1 MKSMTLKIVL
11 DTVYKIIKSRF
22 TKPNETKESLRK
34 KSICKKCEF
43 NSLNVEKVTLNK
55 TILKWWSDLY
65 SKITGNSEKDVLGNC
80 FGCKS
85 CSVYYKILVG
95 DKCPKEKW

>member
-43 NSLNVEKVTLNK
+43 NTLNIEK
-55 TILKWWSDLY
+55 LSWKKKIVKDLSDFY
-65 SKITGNSEKDVLGNC
+65 SKITGNAEKDVLGNC
-80 FGCKS
+80 DGCKL
-85 CSVYYKILVG
+85 CSIYYKILVG